1 MLLQAQNLGISFG
14 GLKAVDAV
22 DLSLEEGRITAIIGP
37 NGAGKSTLFNLLNGF
52 RKPDTGSIRFAGE
65 EITGMPPHRIAT
77 LGVGRTFQTTR
88 LFPGAT
94 VLDNVLIGHR
104 LRTRSRLWHALL
116 RAPQARADE
125 AACREAA
132 LDALDFVEARHL
144 AHMPVGSLPQEAQK
158 RVAIALALAT
168 DPRLV
173 LLDEPAAGVNPGETE
188 GLAQLI
194 RKMAGRGLTV
204 CLVEHKMRMVMA
216 LADRIIVLH
225 HGQKIADGSPAEIQR
240 DPAVIEAYL
249 GTAHLA

>member
-1 MLLQAQNLGISFG
+1 MLLRAQNLGISFG

-22 DLSLEEGRITAIIGP
+22 DLTLEEGRITAIIGP

-52 RKPDTGSIRFAGE
+52 RKPSTGQIHLEGQD
-65 EITGMPPHRIAT
+65 ITGMPPHRIAH

-88 LFPGAT
+88 LFAGAT

-125 AACREAA
+125 EECREKA
-132 LDALDFVEARHL
+132 LEALEFVGASHVAHL
-144 AHMPVGSLPQEAQK
+144 PVGSLPQETQK

-168 DPRLV
+168 TPRLV

-188 GLAQLI
+188 GLSQLI
-194 RKMAGRGLTV
+194 RKMVGKGYTI
-204 CLVEHKMRMVMA
+204 CLVEHKMRMVMS

-225 HGQKIADGSPAEIQR
+225 HGQKIADGNPADIQR